1 MRAPGALVRGAGVK
15 LDRYGSTFGGRVIAS
30 PSPIVRGRG
39 IVTMQRK
46 LAVLAFLT
54 AACAAPLAPSAV
66 WAADVEVVRAARLL
80 DVATGKYLDNPQV
93 VVTDG
98 RITAVGKAGDAVPA
112 GAKVVELPGATL
124 LPGLIDMHVHLDS
137 VAEIGGYQGLQYS
150 DAFWS
155 VVQTRNAKVT
165 LEAGFT
171 TVRNVGSAQFD
182 DVGLREAIDEGY
194 VPGPRVVS
202 AAYAIGA
209 TGGHCD
215 STFFPP
221 SMDEKSPYNVD
232 SPDEGRKRVRE
243 LKKYGARVIKI
254 CATGGVFSRGNEPG
268 QQQLTLAEMQAIVDE
283 AHMAGLKVAAHA
295 HGAAGIK
302 DAIRAGVD
310 TIEHVSL
317 VDDEGIKLAVQKG
330 AYFSMD
336 IYNTDYT
343 QAEGAKNGVL
353 EDNLRK
359 DRDIGEIQRENF
371 RRALKAGVK
380 MVYGTDAGVY
390 PHGQNA
396 KQFAV
401 MVRYGATPLQAIQS
415 ATITAAQA
423 LGQEKDVG
431 QVAVGRYGDL
441 IAVAGDPLSDVTTLE
456 KPVFVMKGGA
466 VVKQP

>member
-1 MRAPGALVRGAGVK
+1 MR
-15 LDRYGSTFGGRVIAS
+15 
-30 PSPIVRGRG
+30 
-39 IVTMQRK
+39 RK
-46 LAVLAFLT
+46 LAVLAFT
-54 AACAAPLAPSAV
+54 AAACAAPLAPVTA

-93 VVTDG
+93 VITDG
-98 RITAVGKAGDAVPA
+98 RITAVGKAGDAAPA
-112 GAKVVELPGATL
+112 GAKLIDLPGATL
-124 LPGLIDMHVHLDS
+124 LPGLIDMHTHIS
-137 VAEIGGYQGLQYS
+137 AVAEMGGYNSLQYS

-155 VVQTRNAKVT
+155 VVQTANAKKT

-171 TVRNVGSAQFD
+171 TIRNVGSDRFD

-194 VPGPRVVS
+194 VPGPRIVT
-202 AAYAIGA
+202 ATYAIGA

-221 SMDEKSPYNVD
+221 SMDQKGPYNVD

-243 LKKYGARVIKI
+243 LKKYGAQVIKI
-254 CATGGVFSRGNEPG
+254 CATGGVFSHGDEPG
-268 QQQLTLAEMQAIVDE
+268 QQQLTLAEMTAIVDE

-310 TIEHVSL
+310 TIEHASL
-317 VDDEGIKLAVQKG
+317 VDDEGIKLAVAKG

-359 DRDIGEIQRENF
+359 DRDIGEVQRENF
-371 RRALKAGVK
+371 RKALKAGVK
-380 MVYGTDAGVY
+380 MIYGTDAGVY
-390 PHGQNA
+390 PHGTNA
-396 KQFAV
+396 RQFAV
-401 MVRYGATPLQAIQS
+401 MVRYGATPLQAIQA
-415 ATITAAQA
+415 ATITASQA
-423 LGQEKDVG
+423 LGREKDVG

-456 KPVFVMKGGA
+456 RPVFVMKGGA
-466 VVKQP
+466 VVKAP